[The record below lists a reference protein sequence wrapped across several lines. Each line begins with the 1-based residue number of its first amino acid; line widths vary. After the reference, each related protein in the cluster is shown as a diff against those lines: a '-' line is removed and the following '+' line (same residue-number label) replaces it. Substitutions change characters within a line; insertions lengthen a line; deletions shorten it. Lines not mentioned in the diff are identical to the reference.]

1 MFFRRTHIYVIF
13 FFASNGIS
21 VRDIELVEKFYHT
34 LKHYDTGPSSLS
46 GNQTHIVAST
56 FLVKIKIT
64 FFKDNRLVYRDG
76 YQKSKL
82 FITNA
87 LEFIRLISAITKYYG
102 EL

>member
-1 MFFRRTHIYVIF
+1 MTQDPVLYLAIK
-13 FFASNGIS
+13 
-21 VRDIELVEKFYHT
+21 L
-34 LKHYDTGPSSLS
+34 
-46 GNQTHIVAST
+46 IVAST

-87 LEFIRLISAITKYYG
+87 LEFIRLISAITKLWRTVVVSPRFYYDK
-102 EL
+102 EAAMRLCRLCCPMKNEIVAYKN